1 MDAAPA
7 GACLTAPLDRA
18 FFSVVTSFAEQAA
31 QALGLG
37 AGEAMRLTLACEEVF
52 GYLVQI
58 AGDGEM
64 VQVEAA
70 GGGYYVEIQFRFQ
83 VSGVDLA
90 GLNLTTSLSP
100 LEEDNLD
107 QLGLLLASRSVDR
120 FSIRKDPPDGQALV
134 LVKEKAYPP
143 VQDMEP
149 PEAKPLE
156 SFTVAPAGPEEL
168 KIFSSLL
175 AAFYP
180 PEQFPPSF
188 AVPGKLVDM
197 AAAGE
202 YAAAAALG
210 PHGALGGMMAWR
222 WASPRTV
229 RCMGPYLFNQPEDSD
244 MASALVEACLGAIAK
259 SEAVGLLCTY
269 PTNRL
274 PAEFFEELGRLD
286 ISSSDGEPLELPM
299 FYRHLKEDHGG
310 RVWAHADLKDFL
322 EREYQRLF
330 LAREISLT
338 QDQGEQRPKH
348 SVFAADIDR
357 TVGLA
362 MLRPLWDG
370 SDAADNLA
378 RHLTALSREGAGAI
392 LLEMDLAH
400 AWQAALAPDLLANGF
415 EPKLLLPYGGDGD
428 LVIFQHSGAVA

>member
-1 MDAAPA
+1 
-7 GACLTAPLDRA
+7 
-18 FFSVVTSFAEQAA
+18 
-31 QALGLG
+31 
-37 AGEAMRLTLACEEVF
+37 
-52 GYLVQI
+52 
-58 AGDGEM
+58 
-64 VQVEAA
+64 
-70 GGGYYVEIQFRFQ
+70 
-83 VSGVDLA
+83 
-90 GLNLTTSLSP
+90 
-100 LEEDNLD
+100 
-107 QLGLLLASRSVDR
+107 
-120 FSIRKDPPDGQALV
+120 
-134 LVKEKAYPP
+134 
-143 VQDMEP
+143 
-149 PEAKPLE
+149 
-156 SFTVAPAGPEEL
+156 
-168 KIFSSLL
+168 
-175 AAFYP
+175 
-180 PEQFPPSF
+180 
-188 AVPGKLVDM
+188 
-197 AAAGE
+197 
-202 YAAAAALG
+202 
-210 PHGALGGMMAWR
+210 
-222 WASPRTV
+222 
-229 RCMGPYLFNQPEDSD
+229 

-286 ISSSDGEPLELPM
+286 ISSSEGEALELPM

-378 RHLTALSREGAGAI
+378 RHLTALSREGAGSI

-428 LVIFQHSGAVA
+428 LVIFQHSGGVA